1 MLGDDLRG
9 HGEPAFIVQC
19 EASVE
24 LRKEAI
30 ALVPILFM
38 QTLQTNDESIQQE
51 SSEIQ

>member
-9 HGEPAFIVQC
+9 HGEPAFIIEC
-19 EASVE
+19 ETTVK
-24 LRKEAI
+24 LRKEAV